1 MTTSLPLDRAT
12 SLALDPGAQVVVR
25 GLVTTS
31 VDGSSFDPAMQW
43 DGLSPGASRPGGLFD
58 LPSGGLR
65 IVEQHAE
72 RHEYVLASTGSVGPS
87 CAAVGVASPC
97 LVPRLASLAHERL
110 RTQGELA
117 ATLHGGVEVEGVI
130 AAPVPGVA
138 PETVGK
144 AVVVG
149 VLMVAV
155 GFSLL
160 LVRWLRRRSQSAL
173 GRVRAASRVALR
185 AIRGD
190 TSLDRLRSEVRS
202 MLTRAHELDE
212 ARRACARRLSHIDR
226 GALDRKRDAYARS
239 SSPEAAE
246 TLAWLTAEQ
255 AEAERL
261 ESDLSSSV
269 LGLQRIESALRVVT
283 LRVREDRGT
292 RARIAHHDPVD
303 AAADEL
309 HLRDEARREADH
321 AIGL

>member
-1 MTTSLPLDRAT
+1 MATPLPLDRLT
-12 SLALDPGAQVVVR
+12 SLALDPGGQVVVR

-31 VDGSSFDPAMQW
+31 VDGSSFDAAMQW
-43 DGLSPGASRPGGLFD
+43 DGLSPGAPRSGGLFD

-65 IVEQHAE
+65 IVEQHPE
-72 RHEYVLASTGSVGPS
+72 RHEYVLAASGDVGAS
-87 CAAVGVASPC
+87 CAAAGVQSPC
-97 LVPRLASLAHERL
+97 LVPRMAALAHERL

-117 ATLHGGVEVEGVI
+117 ATLHGGVELEGVI
-130 AAPVPGVA
+130 APPVPLVA
-138 PETVGK
+138 PETVGR
-144 AVVVG
+144 ATVAG
-149 VLMVAV
+149 VLVLGVAL
-155 GFSLL
+155 SLL
-160 LVRWLRRRSQSAL
+160 LVRWLRRRSRTAL
-173 GRVRAASRVALR
+173 GRVRAAARVALR

-190 TSLDRLRSEVRS
+190 ASLDRLRSEVRS
-202 MLTRAHELDE
+202 MLARAHELDD
-212 ARRACARRLSHIDR
+212 ARRACARRLSRIDR
-226 GALDRKRDAYARS
+226 AALDRKRDAYARS
-239 SSPEAAE
+239 SAPEAAE

-303 AAADEL
+303 AAASEL
-309 HLRDEARREADH
+309 HIRDEARREVDR